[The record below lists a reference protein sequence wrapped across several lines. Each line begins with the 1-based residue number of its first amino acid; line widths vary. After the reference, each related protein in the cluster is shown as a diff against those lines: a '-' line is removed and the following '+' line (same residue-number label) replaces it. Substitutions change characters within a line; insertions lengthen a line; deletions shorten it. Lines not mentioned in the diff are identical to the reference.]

1 MTIVIRQFIVPAAT
15 IDPFFSF
22 EHTDTMSQ
30 PVQQSQTEI
39 IVTGF
44 GGQGIILAGRIL
56 GMAASLGDKKESTL
70 VQAYGP
76 ESRGGACNA
85 QVIISDTPIHYP
97 YVNTPDILIAM
108 SQAGYD
114 KFVTALADDSVLL
127 IDEDLVR
134 LQQAPCDHFAIPAT
148 RMAENLGNKMMAN
161 IIMLGFCTA
170 VTGAV
175 SSRAAQATI
184 ADSVPRG
191 TSERNIEAFGKGFDY
206 GLSTL
211 KGRRKVAAGQAG
223 ALAS

>member
-1 MTIVIRQFIVPAAT
+1 
-15 IDPFFSF
+15 
-22 EHTDTMSQ
+22 MSKKAQ
-30 PVQQSQTEI
+30 SSQTEI

-56 GMAASLGDKKESTL
+56 GMSASIGDKKESTL

-85 QVIISDTPIHYP
+85 QVIISDKPIHYP
-97 YVNTPDILIAM
+97 YVNTPKILVAM

-114 KFVTALADDSVLL
+114 KFAPALLADSVLL
-127 IDEDLVR
+127 VDQDLVNPED
-134 LQQAPCDHFAIPAT
+134 AVCDHYAIPAT

-170 VTGAV
+170 ITKAV
-175 SSRAAQATI
+175 SSQAAQDTI
-184 ADSVPRG
+184 RQSVPKG
-191 TSERNIEAFGKGFDY
+191 TEDRNIEAFTKGFDY

-211 KGRRKVAAGQAG
+211 KGREKRAAGQTGVMAQ
-223 ALAS
+223 

>member
-1 MTIVIRQFIVPAAT
+1 MTTP
-15 IDPFFSF
+15 
-22 EHTDTMSQ
+22 Q
-30 PVQQSQTEI
+30 PPKQTEI

-85 QVIISDTPIHYP
+85 QVIISDKPIHYP
-97 YVNTPDILIAM
+97 YVSTPHILVAM

-114 KFVTALADDSVLL
+114 KFAPALQPDAVLL
-127 IDEDLVR
+127 VDQDLVNPE
-134 LQQAPCDHFAIPAT
+134 QAACDHFAIPAT

-170 VTGAV
+170 ITKAV
-175 SSRAAQATI
+175 STASAQASI
-184 ADSVPRG
+184 ARSVPKG
-191 TSERNIEAFGKGFDY
+191 TEERNIEAFNKGFDY

-211 KGRRKVAAGQAG
+211 KGREKRAAGQAG
-223 ALAS
+223 AVAQ

>member
-1 MTIVIRQFIVPAAT
+1 MSI
-15 IDPFFSF
+15 
-22 EHTDTMSQ
+22 HTHNI
-30 PVQQSQTEI
+30 QTEI

-56 GMAASLGDKKESTL
+56 GMSASLGDKKESTL

-85 QVIISDTPIHYP
+85 QVIISETPIHYP
-97 YVNTPDILIAM
+97 YVTTPKILLAL

-114 KFVTALADDSVLL
+114 KFVPALQPDSILL
-127 IDEDLVR
+127 MDQDLVHP
-134 LQQAPCDHFAIPAT
+134 QEVPCEHYAIPAT

-170 VTGAV
+170 ITQAVSTGAI
-175 SSRAAQATI
+175 QATI
-184 ADSVPRG
+184 AETVPKG
-191 TSERNIEAFGKGFDY
+191 TVERNIEAFNKGYDY

-211 KGRRKVAAGQAG
+211 KGREKRAAGQTG
-223 ALAS
+223 AMAQ

>member
-1 MTIVIRQFIVPAAT
+1 
-15 IDPFFSF
+15 
-22 EHTDTMSQ
+22 MSTN
-30 PVQQSQTEI
+30 QSPGQTGI

-56 GMAASLGDKKESTL
+56 GMSASLGDKKESTL

-97 YVNTPDILIAM
+97 YVNTPRILIAM

-114 KFVTALADDSVLL
+114 KFVPTLAKDSVLL
-127 IDEDLVR
+127 VDQDLVNPED
-134 LQQAPCDHFAIPAT
+134 APCDHFAIPAT

-161 IIMLGFCTA
+161 IIMIGFCTA
-170 VTGAV
+170 ITEAV
-175 SSRAAQATI
+175 SSGAAQATI
-184 ADSVPRG
+184 ADSVPKG
-191 TSERNIEAFGKGFDY
+191 TAERIIEAFTKVFDY

-211 KGRRKVAAGQAG
+211 KGG
-223 ALAS
+223 

>member
-1 MTIVIRQFIVPAAT
+1 MTTPQAPK
-15 IDPFFSF
+15 
-22 EHTDTMSQ
+22 
-30 PVQQSQTEI
+30 QTEI

-85 QVIISDTPIHYP
+85 QVIISDVPIHYP
-97 YVNTPDILIAM
+97 YVNRPHILVVM

-114 KFVTALADDSVLL
+114 KFASSLEPASMLL
-127 IDEDLVR
+127 VDQDLVNPEH
-134 LQQAPCDHFAIPAT
+134 AVCDHFAIPAT

-170 VTGAV
+170 ITGAV
-175 SSRAAQATI
+175 TNAAAQAMVRK
-184 ADSVPRG
+184 SVPKG
-191 TSERNIEAFGKGFDY
+191 TEDRNIEAFTKGYDY

-211 KGRRKVAAGQAG
+211 KGREKRAAGQTG

>member
-1 MTIVIRQFIVPAAT
+1 
-15 IDPFFSF
+15 
-22 EHTDTMSQ
+22 MSKKTTF
-30 PVQQSQTEI
+30 SQTEI

-56 GMAASLGDKKESTL
+56 GMSASLGDKKESTL

-97 YVNTPDILIAM
+97 YVNTPKILVAM

-114 KFVTALADDSVLL
+114 KFAPSLLPDSVLL
-127 IDEDLVR
+127 VDQDLVNPEN
-134 LQQAPCDHFAIPAT
+134 ATCDHFSIPAT

-170 VTGAV
+170 ITKAV
-175 SSRAAQATI
+175 SNKAAQETVRQ
-184 ADSVPRG
+184 SVPKG
-191 TSERNIEAFGKGFDY
+191 TEDRNIEAFNKGFDY

-211 KGRRKVAAGQAG
+211 KGREKRANGHRG
-223 ALAS
+223 ALP

>member
-1 MTIVIRQFIVPAAT
+1 MTSST
-15 IDPFFSF
+15 
-22 EHTDTMSQ
+22 TNG
-30 PVQQSQTEI
+30 QTEI

-44 GGQGIILAGRIL
+44 GGQGIILTGRIL

-85 QVIISDTPIHYP
+85 QVIISDVPIHYP
-97 YVNTPDILIAM
+97 YVNRPHILVAM

-114 KFVTALADDSVLL
+114 KFAPALEPASILL
-127 IDEDLVR
+127 VDQDLVN
-134 LQQAPCDHFAIPAT
+134 PEHTVCDHFDIQAT

-175 SSRAAQATI
+175 TNAAAQAMVRK
-184 ADSVPRG
+184 SVPKG
-191 TSERNIEAFGKGFDY
+191 TEDRNIEAFTKGYDY

-211 KGRRKVAAGQAG
+211 KGRKKRAAGQTG

>member
-1 MTIVIRQFIVPAAT
+1 MTSST
-15 IDPFFSF
+15 
-22 EHTDTMSQ
+22 TNG
-30 PVQQSQTEI
+30 QTEI

-44 GGQGIILAGRIL
+44 GGQGIILTGRIL

-85 QVIISDTPIHYP
+85 QVIISNTPIHYP
-97 YVNTPDILIAM
+97 YVNRPHILVAM

-114 KFVTALADDSVLL
+114 KFAPALEPASILLADQ
-127 IDEDLVR
+127 DLVNPEH
-134 LQQAPCDHFAIPAT
+134 AVCDHFAIPAT

-170 VTGAV
+170 ITGAV
-175 SSRAAQATI
+175 TNAAAQAMVRQ
-184 ADSVPRG
+184 SVPRG
-191 TSERNIEAFGKGFDY
+191 TEDRNIEAFTKGYDY

-211 KGRRKVAAGQAG
+211 KGREKRAAGQTG

>member
-1 MTIVIRQFIVPAAT
+1 
-15 IDPFFSF
+15 
-22 EHTDTMSQ
+22 MSTKNE
-30 PVQQSQTEI
+30 QQQTEI

-56 GMAASLGDKKESTL
+56 GMAASLVDKKESTL

-97 YVNTPDILIAM
+97 YVNTPKILVAM

-114 KFVTALADDSVLL
+114 KFAPALLPESVLL
-127 IDEDLVR
+127 VDQDLV
-134 LQQAPCDHFAIPAT
+134 QPENAVCDSFAIPAT

-170 VTGAV
+170 ITGAI
-175 SSRAAQATI
+175 SPEAAQSTI
-184 ADSVPRG
+184 TKSVPKG
-191 TSERNIEAFGKGFDY
+191 TEERNVEAYTKGYDY

-211 KGRRKVAAGQAG
+211 KGREKRAAGQTGVMA
-223 ALAS
+223 

>member
-1 MTIVIRQFIVPAAT
+1 MTSST
-15 IDPFFSF
+15 
-22 EHTDTMSQ
+22 TNG
-30 PVQQSQTEI
+30 QTEI

-44 GGQGIILAGRIL
+44 GGQGIILTGRIL

-85 QVIISDTPIHYP
+85 QVIISNTPIHYP
-97 YVNTPDILIAM
+97 YVNRPHILVAM

-114 KFVTALADDSVLL
+114 KFAPALEPASILL
-127 IDEDLVR
+127 VDQDLVN
-134 LQQAPCDHFAIPAT
+134 PEHTVCDHFAIPAT

-175 SSRAAQATI
+175 TNAAAQAMVRK
-184 ADSVPRG
+184 SVPKG
-191 TSERNIEAFGKGFDY
+191 TEDRNIEAFTKGYDY

-211 KGRRKVAAGQAG
+211 KGREKRAAGQTG

>member
-1 MTIVIRQFIVPAAT
+1 
-15 IDPFFSF
+15 
-22 EHTDTMSQ
+22 MSTQ
-30 PVQQSQTEI
+30 TSSQTEI

-56 GMAASLGDKKESTL
+56 GMAASLVDKKESTL

-97 YVNTPDILIAM
+97 YVNTPKILVAM

-114 KFVTALADDSVLL
+114 KFAPALLAESVLL
-127 IDEDLVR
+127 VDQDLVNPEN
-134 LQQAPCDHFAIPAT
+134 AVCDHFAIPAT

-161 IIMLGFCTA
+161 IIMIGFCTA
-170 VTGAV
+170 ITGAV
-175 SSRAAQATI
+175 SPEAAQSTI
-184 ADSVPRG
+184 TTSVPKG
-191 TSERNIEAFGKGFDY
+191 TEERNIEAYTKGYDY

-211 KGRRKVAAGQAG
+211 KGREKRAAGQTGVMA
-223 ALAS
+223 

>member
-1 MTIVIRQFIVPAAT
+1 
-15 IDPFFSF
+15 
-22 EHTDTMSQ
+22 MSKRTSSGQ
-30 PVQQSQTEI
+30 IGI

-85 QVIISDTPIHYP
+85 QVIIADAPIHYP
-97 YVNTPDILIAM
+97 YVNTPKILIAM

-114 KFVTALADDSVLL
+114 KFAPTLAGDSVLL
-127 IDEDLVR
+127 VDQDLVAPED
-134 LQQAPCDHFAIPAT
+134 APCDHFAIPAT

-170 VTGAV
+170 ITGAV
-175 SSRAAQATI
+175 SSNAAQATI
-184 ADSVPRG
+184 ADSVPKG
-191 TSERNIEAFGKGFDY
+191 TESRNIEAFTKGFDY

-211 KGRRKVAAGQAG
+211 KGREKRAAGQTG
-223 ALAS
+223 ALAQ

>member
-1 MTIVIRQFIVPAAT
+1 
-15 IDPFFSF
+15 
-22 EHTDTMSQ
+22 MSKK
-30 PVQQSQTEI
+30 QQNNQTEI

-56 GMAASLGDKKESTL
+56 GMSASLGDHKESTL

-85 QVIISDTPIHYP
+85 QVIISDSPIHYP
-97 YVNTPDILIAM
+97 YVNKPHILVAM

-114 KFVTALADDSVLL
+114 KFAPNLTPEAVLL
-127 IDEDLVR
+127 VDQDLVHPED
-134 LQQAPCDHFAIPAT
+134 APCDHFAIPST

-170 VTGAV
+170 ITQAV
-175 SSRAAQATI
+175 STDAAQKTI
-184 ADSVPRG
+184 AESVPKG
-191 TSERNIEAFGKGFDY
+191 TEERNIEAFNKGFDY

-211 KGRRKVAAGQAG
+211 KGREKRAAGHTG
-223 ALAS
+223 A